1 MAGELLP
8 LTECDF
14 KALCALS
21 SNLWVIIIIQRYNLK
36 SKKYY
41 ITVLKKQKVL
51 HKDMMITSNPELG
64 RHIASNPRWCL
75 LTVQMQ
81 LHNNNNFGF
90 KINNFGEEAL

>member
-1 MAGELLP
+1 MVIILAGELLP
-8 LTECDF
+8 LTKCNF

-36 SKKYY
+36 TKKYY

-64 RHIASNPRWCL
+64 RYIASNPRWCYIDI
-75 LTVQMQ
+75 TNAVTT
-81 LHNNNNFGF
+81 
-90 KINNFGEEAL
+90 